1 MTIKENVSK
10 AGTAAMDKMSAAKVA
25 AGDRVSAAKVAA
37 GDTLVSAKDRASQLA
52 GSARTTATQARQRTA
67 DGIDASPVAAL
78 IGGLA
83 LGALAAAVL
92 PRTRKEDELF
102 GEVGGRINDTA
113 RSAAQAA
120 KEAGQSKLDELGIN
134 KDAAMD
140 KAKELAQ
147 SASGVLKE
155 SATAAASSV
164 KRS

>member
-1 MTIKENVSK
+1 MTIKESAGRAGDLAKEK
-10 AGTAAMDKMSAAKVA
+10 AAAAKVA
-25 AGDRVSAAKVAA
+25 ASDAL
-37 GDTLVSAKDRASQLA
+37 TSAKDKAGELL
-52 GSARTTATQARQRTA
+52 GSARDTASQARQRTA

-102 GEVGGRINDTA
+102 GDIGGRINDTA
-113 RSAAQAA
+113 RDAAQAA
-120 KEAGQSKLDELGIN
+120 KEAGRGKLDELGIN
-134 KDAAMD
+134 KDAAVD

-147 SASGVLKE
+147 SVSGVVRE

-164 KRS
+164 KGAQ